1 MLTLNWFAADR
12 LQGGSI
18 NTLIDVLQVDFTAL
32 ILVAKQIR
40 YVKPEHDC
48 AAINSWKVALISCIS
63 RSTGT
68 CQVLDVKLC
77 CCTT

>member
-18 NTLIDVLQVDFTAL
+18 NNLIDDVLQVDFAAP

-40 YVKPEHDC
+40 YVKPEHDY
-48 AAINSWKVALISCIS
+48 AAHALLESCFS
-63 RSTGT
+63 N
-68 CQVLDVKLC
+68 LHFL
-77 CCTT
+77 

>member
-18 NTLIDVLQVDFTAL
+18 NTLIDVVLQVDFTAL

-48 AAINSWKVALISCIS
+48 AAHALLESCFF
-63 RSTGT
+63 
-68 CQVLDVKLC
+68 L
-77 CCTT
+77 

>member
-1 MLTLNWFAADR
+1 MPTLNWFAADR

-18 NTLIDVLQVDFTAL
+18 NTLIDDVLQVDLTAL

-48 AAINSWKVALISCIS
+48 AAHAPLESGFN
-63 RSTGT
+63 
-68 CQVLDVKLC
+68 KLHFL
-77 CCTT
+77 